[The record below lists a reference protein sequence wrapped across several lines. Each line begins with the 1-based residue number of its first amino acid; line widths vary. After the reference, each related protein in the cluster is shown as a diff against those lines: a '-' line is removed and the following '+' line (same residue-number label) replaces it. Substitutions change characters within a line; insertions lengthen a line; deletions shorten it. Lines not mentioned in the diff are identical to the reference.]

1 MSVRVFVVDDTA
13 HVRKMLVQMLE
24 LSGFDIVGQAAS
36 GTEAVEHIVDADPQV
51 VVVDYKMPGLDGIE
65 TAREIRAHR
74 PDQAIIL
81 YTAYL
86 DDQLQK
92 EAAAAG
98 VSLCV
103 GKIEGLT
110 TLERDIRRLAHDVE
124 PRQLEHLDQH
134 LADMRC
140 VVNHEHPDGHA
151 RKLHR
156 AAPVPD

>member
-1 MSVRVFVVDDTA
+1 MTIVVVDDEPA
-13 HVRKMLVQMLE
+13 IVRMCVQVLHAKGHVVH
-24 LSGFDIVGQAAS
+24 GFTRADEALAALR
-36 GTEAVEHIVDADPQV
+36 EMPADV

-86 DDQLQK
+86 DDALQK

-110 TLERDIRRLAHDVE
+110 TLERDIRRLAGE
-124 PRQLEHLDQH
+124 LF
-134 LADMRC
+134 
-140 VVNHEHPDGHA
+140 
-151 RKLHR
+151 
-156 AAPVPD
+156 

>member
-36 GTEAVEHIVDADPQV
+36 GTEAVETIVDADPQV

-86 DDQLQK
+86 DAEL
-92 EAAAAG
+92 EERAFRAG

-103 GKIEGLT
+103 EKADGIL
-110 TLERDIRRLAHDVE
+110 TLERDIRRLASE
-124 PRQLEHLDQH
+124 T
-134 LADMRC
+134 
-140 VVNHEHPDGHA
+140 
-151 RKLHR
+151 
-156 AAPVPD
+156 

>member
-24 LSGFDIVGQAAS
+24 LSGFDVVGQAAS
-36 GTEAVEHIVDADPQV
+36 GEEAVESVEEADPQV
-51 VVVDYKMPGLDGIE
+51 VVVDYSMPGMNGID
-65 TAREIRAHR
+65 TARSIRTGR

-86 DDQLQK
+86 DADVER
-92 EAAAAG
+92 EAAKAG

-110 TLERDIRRLAHDVE
+110 TLERDIRRLAGE
-124 PRQLEHLDQH
+124 LF
-134 LADMRC
+134 
-140 VVNHEHPDGHA
+140 
-151 RKLHR
+151 
-156 AAPVPD
+156 

>member
-36 GTEAVEHIVDADPQV
+36 GTEAVENIADADPQV

-86 DDQLQK
+86 DAKLEE
-92 EAAAAG
+92 EAREAG
-98 VSLCV
+98 IAMTV
-103 GKIEGLT
+103 GKVEGLNQ
-110 TLERDIRRLAHDVE
+110 LERHITELCRDFRVS
-124 PRQLEHLDQH
+124 
-134 LADMRC
+134 
-140 VVNHEHPDGHA
+140 
-151 RKLHR
+151 
-156 AAPVPD
+156 

>member
-36 GTEAVEHIVDADPQV
+36 GTEAVENIGDADPQV

-86 DDQLQK
+86 DDTPQT

-103 GKIEGLT
+103 GKIEGLP
-110 TLERDIRRLAHDVE
+110 TLERARPPSSVGSGTIPGTSDIESTCSPSSSSGVPA
-124 PRQLEHLDQH
+124 
-134 LADMRC
+134 
-140 VVNHEHPDGHA
+140 A
-151 RKLHR
+151 R
-156 AAPVPD
+156 